1 MKKFFSRNTI
11 IAFIIGI
18 LVGPGIALAQLTV
31 PQGGTGQT
39 AFTTDQIIYGN
50 SSLRLGSEAA
60 FTYDP
65 DTNKMV
71 VVNASTTNT
80 TVGGYFSFDGVVG
93 TSWTDFCTSITGS
106 ASLCDGSDATGS
118 GGTGLAT
125 STAIAD
131 TYVIYGTSAS
141 DVGAEAAFTYDDATN
156 KLTFGYGSS
165 TAFSATTLFGS
176 LVGNADTA
184 TALAANGSNCSAG
197 SFPLGVD
204 ASGAVESC
212 TDAWTEA
219 ENTAAG
225 YLDSADIGVNV
236 QAYSSRLA
244 SIATLSPASS
254 LLIGNGIGGYE
265 LITPA
270 NFITNNNI
278 LDTADIGMTVQ
289 GYDADLAA
297 IAALTEADSTFIVGT
312 GAGWTTES
320 GATVRTSLGLG
331 SLATLSA
338 ISTTEI
344 TDGTITEADLKAVD
358 TASDEECL
366 TYEVTTGD
374 FEWQAC
380 GSGSGDLWS
389 DPVDS
394 DILPDTD
401 STRDIGADA
410 NRFALGYFDTLYAT
424 QMRSDYFFSPT
435 TYLNVYNS
443 AGKVMG
449 SFIGSNGASEEVYIQ
464 MSANVS
470 GSAPEVRGAG
480 SNTNV
485 AVNIVPK
492 GSGEAQVNGQE
503 IIDESMISTG
513 LTYSA
518 GLVTADLGTS
528 IAAAE
533 IDNDTITNAQI
544 DDADQ
549 TTTMCIYIE
558 DPTADDDLKSIWA
571 NKTANDFLLTEMWAE
586 SDQTVNLDLQVD
598 DGTPADVNG
607 TDISPAAGE
616 AEDTTLSGD
625 TTVAAGEEL
634 DLAITSVS
642 GTPTWV
648 SICWTGNWVD

>member
-18 LVGPGIALAQLTV
+18 LIGPGIALAQLTV
-31 PQGGTGQT
+31 PQGGTGLDSI
-39 AFTTDQIIYGN
+39 ANGSILFKESG
-50 SSLRLGSEAA
+50 SLRLATSSALQFDSTTGKL
-60 FTYDP
+60 TV
-65 DTNKMV
+65 T
-71 VVNASTTNT
+71 NASTTNAT
-80 TVGGYFSFDGVVG
+80 IGGYLSFDGVVG
-93 TSWTDFCTSITGS
+93 TSWTDFCTTITGS
-106 ASLCDGSDATGS
+106 ADLCDGSDATGA
-118 GGTGLAT
+118 GGSGLAT

-165 TAFSATTLFGS
+165 TAFSATTLFGA

-184 TALAANGSNCSAG
+184 TALASNGANCSAG

-212 TDAWTEA
+212 TDVWTEA
-219 ENTAAG
+219 ENTAAA
-225 YLDSADIGVNV
+225 YLDSSDIGV
-236 QAYSSRLA
+236 S
-244 SIATLSPASS
+244 
-254 LLIGNGIGGYE
+254 
-265 LITPA
+265 
-270 NFITNNNI
+270 
-278 LDTADIGMTVQ
+278 VQ
-289 GYDADLAA
+289 GYDADLAT
-297 IAALTEADSTFIVGT
+297 IAGLTEADSTFIVGT

-331 SLATLSA
+331 SLATLSTINNSNWSGTDLSVA
-338 ISTTEI
+338 NGGTGASTFTAGGVLYGNGTSAFSNSGVLTNGQLLI
-344 TDGTITEADLKAVD
+344 GDGTTFPTVATLTQGTGMTIT
-358 TASDEECL
+358 
-366 TYEVTTGD
+366 
-374 FEWQAC
+374 
-380 GSGSGDLWS
+380 
-389 DPVDS
+389 
-394 DILPDTD
+394 
-401 STRDIGADA
+401 
-410 NRFALGYFDTLYAT
+410 N
-424 QMRSDYFFSPT
+424 
-435 TYLNVYNS
+435 
-443 AGKVMG
+443 
-449 SFIGSNGASEEVYIQ
+449 
-464 MSANVS
+464 
-470 GSAPEVRGAG
+470 GAG
-480 SNTNV
+480 SITL
-485 AVNIVPK
+485 A
-492 GSGEAQVNGQE
+492 
-503 IIDESMISTG
+503 T
-513 LTYSA
+513 T
-518 GLVTADLGTS
+518 LGTS